1 MISLDLILF
10 LVLVVVAFGIG
21 IISAAL
27 GIGGGLLMVP
37 TLTLFFGVSIHEA
50 GGTSL
55 VVIIFTALS
64 STLAYYRQKR
74 IHYKLG
80 LIYAAVTVPGAI
92 IGALVASE
100 LDASTLKILFGVC
113 MIPVAAKMIIR
124 PKKRSFP
131 SNETQQT
138 PETDILD
145 HLPLLTRQ
153 QYTMGLFLGFI
164 AGLASGLL
172 GIGGGAIA
180 VPALTLVIGLP
191 MHFAVAT
198 SAFVMI
204 FTSTAGAAVKIWE
217 ESVAWDFV
225 FPMALGIIFGAQVG
239 ARFAKRIPAERL
251 QQIFGGLLVFVLLR
265 MILLGLEI
273 L

>member
-1 MISLDLILF
+1 MDLILF
-10 LVLVVVAFGIG
+10 LILIIVAFGIG
-21 IISAAL
+21 IIAAAL

-37 TLTLFFGVSIHEA
+37 TLTLFFDVPIHEA
-50 GGTSL
+50 TGTSL

-64 STLAYYRQKR
+64 GTLAYYRQKR

-80 LIYAAVTVPGAI
+80 LVYAAVTVPGAI
-92 IGALVASE
+92 IGAFLASE
-100 LDASTLKILFGVC
+100 LDASALKILFGVC
-113 MIPVAAKMIIR
+113 MIPVAARMIIS

-131 SNETQQT
+131 LNENSQT
-138 PETDILD
+138 PEADILD
-145 HLPLLTRQ
+145 HLPPLTRQ
-153 QYTMGLFLGFI
+153 QYSFGLLLGFI

-204 FTSTAGAAVKIWE
+204 FTSTAGVAVKIWKQD
-217 ESVAWDFV
+217 VAWDYV
-225 FPMALGIIFGAQVG
+225 LPMALGIIFGAQVG

-251 QQIFGGLLVFVLLR
+251 QQIFGGLLVVVLIR
-265 MILLGLEI
+265 MILLGLGI
-273 L
+273 I